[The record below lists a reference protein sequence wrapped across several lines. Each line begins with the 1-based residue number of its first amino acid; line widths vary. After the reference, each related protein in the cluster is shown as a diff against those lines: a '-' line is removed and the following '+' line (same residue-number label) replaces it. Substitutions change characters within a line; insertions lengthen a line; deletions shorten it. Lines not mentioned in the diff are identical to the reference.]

1 MSTQWTAPG
10 TSGTGEPS
18 PSPAPGGGPFAAG
31 PGGGEP
37 AAPGGPRR
45 ELVQSMPL
53 FPLRPLGLGE
63 ILGASV
69 RIYRLRARS
78 VLGVAAIVYGV
89 AFVIMTFATGAS
101 MVPMLGDMQATL
113 EDPEAVPT
121 GMSSVSD
128 IVLIVV
134 SSVITGIIS
143 LVSAALVTVALT
155 RVALGEAVGTP
166 VSSAEMWATMRRKGL
181 PAMVVSL
188 LIGVLCSVVF
198 VVVLGL
204 AMLPLILLGEPT
216 VLTVVLLL
224 LGLVLAVLG
233 VLWVFARTLLAIP
246 ALVLEDT
253 GILGALRRSL
263 EMTRGR
269 RLWRVLGI
277 GLLLSLL
284 YMVAVQV
291 IAGVVSTVAV
301 IAYVAI
307 LLISGFE
314 ALLLGMIVLTVLTML
329 GSYVA
334 TFLLAPFL
342 SAGFVAI
349 YADGR
354 MRHEAWDV
362 ELIRRARE
370 SWDGAQQR

>member
-10 TSGTGEPS
+10 TSAAGEPS
-18 PSPAPGGGPFAAG
+18 PSPAPGGGPFSAE
-31 PGGGEP
+31 PGGEAP
-37 AAPGGPRR
+37 TAPGGPRR

-121 GMSSVSD
+121 GMSSVRD

-334 TFLLAPFL
+334 TVLLAPFL

>member
-10 TSGTGEPS
+10 TSGTGDPS
-18 PSPAPGGGPFAAG
+18 PSPAPGGGPFAAEH
-31 PGGGEP
+31 GGGEP
-37 AAPGGPRR
+37 TAPGGPRR

-113 EDPEAVPT
+113 EDPEAVPA
-121 GMSSVSD
+121 GMSSVRD

-143 LVSAALVTVALT
+143 LVSAALVTAALT

-166 VSSAEMWATMRRKGL
+166 VSSAEMWVTMRRKGL

-216 VLTVVLLL
+216 VLTVVFLL

-334 TFLLAPFL
+334 TVLLAPFL

>member
-18 PSPAPGGGPFAAG
+18 PSPAPGGDPFSAE
-31 PGGGEP
+31 PGGEAP
-37 AAPGGPRR
+37 TAPGGPRR

-121 GMSSVSD
+121 WTGSVGD
-128 IVLIVV
+128 VVLTVV
-134 SSVITGIIS
+134 SSLVTGVISMIA
-143 LVSAALVTVALT
+143 AALVTVALT

-166 VSSAEMWATMRRKGL
+166 VSTAEMWATMRRKGL

-188 LIGVLCSVVF
+188 LIGVLSSVVF
-198 VVVLGL
+198 LVVLGIG
-204 AMLPLILLGEPT
+204 MLPLILLGEPT
-216 VLTVVLLL
+216 VLTVVFLL

-246 ALVLEDT
+246 ALVLEDI
-253 GILGALRRSL
+253 GFLGAIRRSL

-277 GLLLSLL
+277 GLLLYLL

-291 IAGVVSTVAV
+291 IAGVFGTVAV
-301 IAYVAI
+301 IFYIGI

-342 SAGFVAI
+342 SAGFVAV

>member
-1 MSTQWTAPG
+1 
-10 TSGTGEPS
+10 
-18 PSPAPGGGPFAAG
+18 
-31 PGGGEP
+31 
-37 AAPGGPRR
+37 
-45 ELVQSMPL
+45 
-53 FPLRPLGLGE
+53 
-63 ILGASV
+63 
-69 RIYRLRARS
+69 
-78 VLGVAAIVYGV
+78 
-89 AFVIMTFATGAS
+89 

-113 EDPEAVPT
+113 EDPEAVPA
-121 GMSSVSD
+121 GMSSVRD

-334 TFLLAPFL
+334 TVLLAPFL

>member
-18 PSPAPGGGPFAAG
+18 PSPAPGGGPFAAEH
-31 PGGGEP
+31 GGVEP

-121 GMSSVSD
+121 WTGSVGD
-128 IVLIVV
+128 VVLTVV
-134 SSVITGIIS
+134 SSLVTGVISMIA
-143 LVSAALVTVALT
+143 AALVTVALT

-166 VSSAEMWATMRRKGL
+166 VSTAEMWATMRRKGL

-188 LIGVLCSVVF
+188 LIGVLSSVVF
-198 VVVLGL
+198 LVVLGIG
-204 AMLPLILLGEPT
+204 MLPLILLGEPT
-216 VLTVVLLL
+216 VLTVVFLL

-246 ALVLEDT
+246 ALVLEDI
-253 GILGALRRSL
+253 GILGAIRRSL

-277 GLLLSLL
+277 GLLLYLL

-291 IAGVVSTVAV
+291 IAGVFGTVAV
-301 IAYVAI
+301 IVYIGI

>member
-143 LVSAALVTVALT
+143 LVSAALVTAALT